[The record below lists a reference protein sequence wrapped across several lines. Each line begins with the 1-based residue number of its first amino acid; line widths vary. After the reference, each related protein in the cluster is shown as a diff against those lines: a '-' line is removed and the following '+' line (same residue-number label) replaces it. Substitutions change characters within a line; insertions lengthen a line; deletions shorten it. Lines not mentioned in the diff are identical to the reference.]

1 MRDTVKRVATCCQ
14 RSPGETHPVKSTNH
28 VTRAPDAL
36 PAPDADAQVHSAELA
51 ALIRREIRAAGNSIP
66 FSRFMELCLYAP
78 GLGYY
83 SAGAT
88 KFGGGGDFV
97 TAPELGPLFAE
108 CIGEAVAPVLEELQ
122 GGWILEIGGG
132 TGAFAGDVLNHLN
145 ALGRLPAR
153 YCMLEPSAQLRQR
166 QRQHLH
172 AVLPTEVFK
181 RVEWLDRPFEQP
193 WQGIV
198 FANEVLDAL
207 PTTRFAIAEEEVWE
221 DHVALD
227 KNDAFVVVGRPADA
241 LVTAAVR
248 HIERSLEHP
257 FAEDYRSELLP
268 QLPYWVQAVIGPMA
282 RGALLFVD
290 YGYARGEYYQP
301 QRSEGTL
308 RAFRRHHVVDDVLA
322 WPGLQD
328 ITASV
333 DFTALAEAG
342 TGAGFDFS
350 GYCSQVSFLIGN
362 GLDRRLAAAEA
373 LAADEVA
380 RVRLRHQ
387 VKRLTMPEE
396 MGERFQ
402 VMGFARDVEL
412 GHAFLIGDLSH
423 RL

>member
-1 MRDTVKRVATCCQ
+1 MGDTVQRVATRRQ
-14 RSPGETHPVKSTNH
+14 YPSGETNTLRNADK
-28 VTRAPDAL
+28 VTRIPDTL
-36 PAPDADAQVHSAELA
+36 PAPDADAQAHSAELA
-51 ALIRREIRAAGNSIP
+51 AAIRQEIRGAGGSIP

-88 KFGGGGDFV
+88 KFGGAGDFV
-97 TAPELGPLFAE
+97 TAPELGHLFAE
-108 CIGEAVAPVLEELQ
+108 CVGEAILPVLGALEESS
-122 GGWILEIGGG
+122 ILEIGGG
-132 TGAFAGDVLNHLN
+132 TGAFAGDLLRHLQASN
-145 ALGRLPAR
+145 RLPAR
-153 YCMLEPSAQLRQR
+153 YCLLEPSAQLRQR
-166 QRQHLH
+166 QREHLQ
-172 AVLPTEVFK
+172 AVLPPEIFA

-193 WQGIV
+193 WNGVV

-227 KNDAFVVVGRPADA
+227 KKDAFVVIGRPADA
-241 LVTAAVR
+241 LVTASVR
-248 HIERSLEHP
+248 HVERALDHP

-268 QLPYWVQAVIGPMA
+268 QLPYWVQAVIGPMQ
-282 RGALLFVD
+282 RGVLLFVD
-290 YGYARGEYYQP
+290 YGYGRGEYYQP
-301 QRSEGTL
+301 QRGDGTL

-328 ITASV
+328 ITASI

-342 TGAGFDFS
+342 TGAGFDLA
-350 GYCSQVSFLIGN
+350 GYCSQASFLIGN
-362 GLDRRLAAAEA
+362 GLDRRLVAAEA
-373 LAADEVA
+373 QAADEVA
-380 RVRLRHQ
+380 RLRLRQQ

-402 VMGFARDVEL
+402 VMGFARDVEF
-412 GHAFLIGDLSH
+412 GHAFLIGDLAY